1 MGSQAA
7 TFVILAI
14 YVAIMVS
21 IGLYMSRRTKS
32 SEDFML
38 GGRSVGS
45 WLTAFSYGTTYFSAV
60 VFIGYAGQFGWMYGA
75 SATWVGIG
83 NAIIGS
89 LIPFFLIGKRT
100 RLMTNHNAGK
110 CRWKTF
116 GVGLPFQIAEHHI
129 IQLRTYA
136 IPMIQLHEKIAQII
150 YRGIIL
156 ASRCHRLTIHHLA
169 LQYGIKPAEKQ
180 YPLPMRFGA
189 IYSPGI
195 VVFKA
200 SEDKNYEYL
209 DKPFIVDILT
219 IAALKNPT
227 LTNDGMMM
235 DDDKNIVRDKIR
247 MMLNLALDWEND
259 SVVFGAFGCGAY
271 KNPPEEIAKLFKEVI
286 NEPNYKNKLKKI
298 TFAIL
303 DDGNS
308 HRAHNPRGN
317 FIPFKEEFEHE

>member
-1 MGSQAA
+1 MDRNDRIEVFLDTVKCVNRSYYKKGSDENITEFEQFPNEFDTFYDNDIADQLAFENMEEYDTVIEVINQDCLYAA
-7 TFVILAI
+7 SDMINEGLNPLVINNASFSRPGGGVENGAAAQEENLC
-14 YVAIMVS
+14 
-21 IGLYMSRRTKS
+21 RRTNLFKS
-32 SEDFML
+32 LYQFRED
-38 GGRSVGS
+38 
-45 WLTAFSYGTTYFSAV
+45 
-60 VFIGYAGQFGWMYGA
+60 
-75 SATWVGIG
+75 
-83 NAIIGS
+83 
-89 LIPFFLIGKRT
+89 
-100 RLMTNHNAGK
+100 
-110 CRWKTF
+110 
-116 GVGLPFQIAEHHI
+116 
-129 IQLRTYA
+129 
-136 IPMIQLHEKIAQII
+136 
-150 YRGIIL
+150 
-156 ASRCHRLTIHHLA
+156 LA

-219 IAALKNPT
+219 IAALKNPI

-308 HRAHNPRGN
+308 HRVHNPRGN